1 MEHGWPRKQEG
12 CHLLSVNQKEEERKK
27 NERKREEWG
36 YIKVKENI
44 IIMCILFKVKKHKRE
59 LVIPSPNAALKP
71 AFRPK

>member
-44 IIMCILFKVKKHKRE
+44 IIMLHFQIKGHTRRTCVSLSKTQ
-59 LVIPSPNAALKP
+59 P
-71 AFRPK
+71 